1 MASGA
6 YRLAMRTAICDQ
18 LGTEYPVLAFS
29 HCRDVVAAVTRAG
42 GFGVL
47 GATTL
52 TPEQLDVELRW
63 IDEAVSG
70 KPYGVDVLVPEK
82 LAGMERGSGFDG
94 AALADLIPE
103 EHRRF
108 LDSLLREYGIEPSPG
123 PNGDDSAGDANGS
136 GWRPAG
142 EAGGAREPF
151 AEALTG
157 EGALRLIE
165 VALTHPVRLV
175 ANALGAPPKEMLEA
189 AHRAGV
195 PVAALAGKREHAER
209 HVAAGVDIVVA
220 QGYEAGGH
228 TGEIATMV
236 LVPEI
241 VDAVAPLPVLAAGGI
256 ARGRQMAA
264 AMALGA
270 RGVWTGSVWLTT
282 AEAETHPAVKEKFL
296 AARSSD
302 TIRSRSITGKPA
314 RQLKSA
320 WTDAWDGPDS
330 PGPLPMPL
338 QPLLVDYALHRIRRA
353 AAAGQ
358 PGAVQLVNY
367 FVGQVVGS
375 LDAVR
380 PARQVLHE
388 MVEEYVDTVAGLATG
403 LE

>member
-1 MASGA
+1 
-6 YRLAMRTAICDQ
+6 MRTSICDQ
-18 LGTEYPVLAFS
+18 LGMEYPVLAFS

-47 GATTL
+47 GATIL
-52 TPEQLDVELRW
+52 TPEQLEIELRW
-63 IDEAVSG
+63 IDKAVG
-70 KPYGVDVLVPEK
+70 GLPYGVDVLVPEK
-82 LAGMERGSGFDG
+82 LTGMEKGALFDG

-108 LDSLLREYGIEPSPG
+108 LDSLLQEYGIEPSEPG
-123 PNGDDSAGDANGS
+123 GDSGS
-136 GWRPAG
+136 GEGLAAG
-142 EAGGAREPF
+142 
-151 AEALTG
+151 LTG
-157 EGALRLIE
+157 EGAVRLIE
-165 VALTHPVRLV
+165 VARTHPIRLV
-175 ANALGAPPKEMLEA
+175 ANALGAPPAAMIKA
-189 AHRAGV
+189 AHAGGV

-209 HVAAGVDIVVA
+209 HVAADVDIVVA

-228 TGEIATMV
+228 TGDIATMV

-241 VDAVAPLPVLAAGGI
+241 VDAVAPRPVLAAGGI

-270 RGVWTGSVWLTT
+270 QGVWTGSVWLTT
-282 AEAETHPAVKEKFL
+282 QEAETHPVVKEKFL
-296 AARSSD
+296 RATSSD
-302 TIRSRSITGKPA
+302 TLRSRSITGKPA

-338 QPLLVDYALHRIRRA
+338 QPLLVEYALDRIRRA
-353 AAAGQ
+353 AAAEA

-388 MVEEYVDTVAGLATG
+388 MIEEYVEVVMAQADGLRR
-403 LE
+403 

>member
-1 MASGA
+1 
-6 YRLAMRTAICDQ
+6 MRTSICDQ
-18 LGTEYPVLAFS
+18 LGIEYPVLAFS
-29 HCRDVVAAVTRAG
+29 HCRDVVAAVSRAG

-52 TPEQLDVELRW
+52 TPEQLDMELRW
-63 IDEAVSG
+63 IDGEVGG

-82 LAGMERGSGFDG
+82 LAGMERGSGFKG
-94 AALADLIPE
+94 AAIAELIPQ

-108 LDSLLREYGIEPSPG
+108 LDGLLAEYGIEAPG
-123 PNGDDSAGDANGS
+123 PDGDD
-136 GWRPAG
+136 RPDD
-142 EAGGAREPF
+142 ETMHSMREPF

-157 EGALRLIE
+157 EGAVKLIE
-165 VALTHPVRLV
+165 VALTHPIRLV
-175 ANALGAPPKEMLEA
+175 ANALGAPPAEMLKA
-189 AHRAGV
+189 AHAADV
-195 PVAALAGKREHAER
+195 PVAALAGMGEHAAR

-270 RGVWTGSVWLTT
+270 QGVWTGSVWLTT
-282 AEAETHPAVKEKFL
+282 AEAETHPVVKEKFL

-302 TIRSRSITGKPA
+302 TTRSRSITGKPA

-320 WTDAWDGPDS
+320 WTDAWDGPGS

-338 QPLLVDYALHRIRRA
+338 QPLLTDYALHRIRRA
-353 AAAGQ
+353 AAAGN

-388 MVEEYVDTVAGLATG
+388 MIEEYVDTVAGLAGG
-403 LE
+403 LR

>member
-1 MASGA
+1 
-6 YRLAMRTAICDQ
+6 MRTSLCDQ
-18 LGTEYPVLAFS
+18 LGIEYPVLAFS
-29 HCRDVVAAVTRAG
+29 HCRDVVAAVTRGG

-47 GATTL
+47 GATAY
-52 TPEQLDVELRW
+52 TPEQLDVEMRW
-63 IDEAVSG
+63 IDEAVDG
-70 KPYGVDVLVPEK
+70 RPYGVDVLVPEK
-82 LAGMERGSGFDG
+82 LAGMQRGSGFDA
-94 AALADLIPE
+94 AALNALIPE

-108 LDSLLREYGIEPSPG
+108 LDSLLAGYGVEPPPSG
-123 PNGDDSAGDANGS
+123 GGAGDAGEPHE
-136 GWRPAG
+136 GIAAG
-142 EAGGAREPF
+142 
-151 AEALTG
+151 LTG

-165 VALTHPVRLV
+165 VALEHPVRLV
-175 ANALGAPPKEMLEA
+175 ANALGAPPEEMVKA
-189 AHRAGV
+189 AHAADV

-236 LVPEI
+236 LVPEV
-241 VDAVAPLPVLAAGGI
+241 VDAVAPVPVLAAGGI

-270 RGVWTGSVWLTT
+270 QGVWTGSVWLTT
-282 AEAETHPAVKEKFL
+282 AEAETHPVVKEKFL
-296 AARSSD
+296 AATSSD
-302 TIRSRSITGKPA
+302 TLRSRSITGKPA

-358 PGAVQLVNY
+358 PGATQLVNY

-375 LDAVR
+375 LDTVR
-380 PARQVLHE
+380 PARQVLQD
-388 MVEEYVDTVAGLATG
+388 MITEYVDVVAGMAGG

>member
-1 MASGA
+1 
-6 YRLAMRTAICDQ
+6 MRTVICDQ
-18 LGTEYPVLAFS
+18 LGVEYPVVAFS

-47 GATTL
+47 GATIL
-52 TPEQLDVELRW
+52 TPEQLDIELRW
-63 IDEAVSG
+63 IDEAVG
-70 KPYGVDVLVPEK
+70 GRPYGVDVLVPEK
-82 LAGMERGSGFDG
+82 LEGMERGSGFNT
-94 AALADLIPE
+94 AALGALIPE

-108 LDSLLREYGIEPSPG
+108 LDSLLADYGIEPRGPG
-123 PNGDDSAGDANGS
+123 GDDDGDAAEPSTEGLA
-136 GWRPAG
+136 AG
-142 EAGGAREPF
+142 
-151 AEALTG
+151 LTG

-175 ANALGAPPKEMLEA
+175 ANALGAPPAEMIKA
-189 AHRAGV
+189 AHNAGV

-209 HVAAGVDIVVA
+209 HVAADVDIIVA

-241 VDAVAPLPVLAAGGI
+241 VDAVAPRPVLAAGGI

-270 RGVWTGSVWLTT
+270 QGVWTGSVWLTT
-282 AEAETHPAVKEKFL
+282 QEAETHPVVKEKFL
-296 AARSSD
+296 AATSSD
-302 TIRSRSITGKPA
+302 TIRSRAITGKPA

-320 WTDAWDGPDS
+320 WTAAWDGPGS

-338 QPLLVDYALHRIRRA
+338 QPLLVDYALRRIRRA
-353 AAAGQ
+353 AEAGT

-380 PARQVLHE
+380 PALQVLHE
-388 MVEEYVDTVAGLATG
+388 MVEEYVETVAAMAAGLQ
-403 LE
+403 E

>member
-1 MASGA
+1 
-6 YRLAMRTAICDQ
+6 MRTSICDQ
-18 LGTEYPVLAFS
+18 LGMEYPVLAFS

-52 TPEQLDVELRW
+52 TPEQLEIELRW
-63 IDEAVSG
+63 IDDAVG
-70 KPYGVDVLVPEK
+70 GRPYGVDVLVPEK
-82 LAGMERGSGFDG
+82 LTGMDKGAHFDG
-94 AALADLIPE
+94 AALAELIPE

-108 LDSLLREYGIEPSPG
+108 LDSLLQEYGIEPTVDGSDTGPG
-123 PNGDDSAGDANGS
+123 DELSSVSREGMAAG
-136 GWRPAG
+136 
-142 EAGGAREPF
+142 
-151 AEALTG
+151 LTG
-157 EGALRLIE
+157 EGAVRLIE
-165 VALTHPVRLV
+165 VALTHPIRLV
-175 ANALGAPPKEMLEA
+175 ANALGAPPAEMIKA
-189 AHRAGV
+189 AHAAGV
-195 PVAALAGKREHAER
+195 PVAALAGKREHSER
-209 HVAAGVDIVVA
+209 HVAADVDIIVA

-228 TGEIATMV
+228 TGDIATMV

-241 VDAVAPLPVLAAGGI
+241 VDAVTPRPVLAAGGI

-270 RGVWTGSVWLTT
+270 QGVWTGSVWLTT
-282 AEAETHPAVKEKFL
+282 QEAETHPVVKEKFL
-296 AARSSD
+296 RATSSD
-302 TIRSRSITGKPA
+302 TLRSRSITGKPA

-320 WTDAWDGPDS
+320 WTDAWDGPNS

-353 AAAGQ
+353 AAAGA

-388 MVEEYVDTVAGLATG
+388 MIEEYVEVVSGLSEGLAT
-403 LE
+403 